1 MKKIVATIAL
11 ATGLVLAGTS
21 VSFAASAAPTIAK
34 PTKKAKAGEGTATHE
49 MSESSTGQAEE
60 GASKP
65 KTNLIKKS
73 LIKKSSKAKA
83 TKKP

>member
-1 MKKIVATIAL
+1 MKKILSTIAL

-49 MSESSTGQAEE
+49 MSEVSTGQAEE
-60 GASKP
+60 GTSKP
-65 KTNLIKKS
+65 NKSLIKKS